1 MQKVDAE
8 INRIVNEQYG
18 RAVRLLEEN
27 RDKVEAMTQALLDW
41 ETIDVEQIEDIMAGR
56 PPRPPKPSQSGA
68 GEASSDAPPPDAA
81 PTTEATA

>member
-8 INRIVNEQYG
+8 IRRIVDEQYG
-18 RAVRLLEEN
+18 RAVRLLKEN

-56 PPRPPKPSQSGA
+56 PPRPPKPSQA
-68 GEASSDAPPPDAA
+68 DTGESPNNASPPDAA
-81 PTTEATA
+81 PTTEATV